1 MLITIDNCDFM
12 DRQKRINSP
21 RTLKACEINGVIP
34 EELYFLNYKDYL
46 SAHPEITNLPDEIKR
61 YRFNLL
67 EKIRLK
73 TIKLIKSKRNEL
85 IEKKARNNKK
95 NEDYFVNTHKKF
107 IGNFESFEPEYH
119 RGNMTFSEKMSNM
132 LSIEKANIK
141 KLKLKQKHNIEFIIE
156 QQMKAD
162 LINYKNLEKERRV
175 KENKE
180 KKKKEIHDKGIKNQ
194 ILQEEKKQR
203 RINLVEDIMNKK
215 IIKISTK
222 HNKLDKKRNQI
233 IQERNKKR
241 EELIQKRNDELIKI
255 SNHRSQLDIFRQ
267 EQEKKLI
274 ELKLNNEEKDK
285 KILERLNFIK
295 KKKNEINLKKRG
307 KSVEII
313 KKNHDKKE
321 EQLHQLIQKI
331 NKKHE
336 ENYKRLQE
344 FYKELDSKNRILKLT
359 NIKKK
364 NNQENLLKSMELKR
378 QKKISDYYKDNV
390 KKDQSAII
398 CKIVKKQKILNQKLH
413 EDEYLELVQDHKQ
426 KIALKKNKKLR
437 DLESKM
443 EELEKRLTNY
453 KKEEEFKNLKILQE
467 SFAKQEEKKYINKRI
482 QRMKDYRFN
491 LKEKEIKE
499 KEKRLDLM
507 KNEKLKFQKERKK
520 LNIEMQ
526 NEKASLLSKFNQ
538 IIKGKTKIDCKI
550 VKKLYPDDEEL
561 YQRVKKMQTIYNIG
575 NISDIKEDFD
585 IKYKEHSARNEFDRT
600 NNNIKIKHLEEIE
613 QKVEEFR
620 RKLRQ
625 NIAKEIETE
634 RINETRRI
642 KEYEEAND
650 LHDKKVIE
658 EKNKVERKNFGRK
671 INDLNDNI
679 EKYVDDYRK
688 KLMEEFGYY

>member
-132 LSIEKANIK
+132 LSMEKANIK

-162 LINYKNLEKERRV
+162 LINYKNLEKE
-175 KENKE
+175 
-180 KKKKEIHDKGIKNQ
+180 
-194 ILQEEKKQR
+194 KKQR
-203 RINLVEDIMNKK
+203 RINLVEDVMNKK

-313 KKNHDKKE
+313 KKNHDQKE

-453 KKEEEFKNLKILQE
+453 KKEEEFKNLKKLQE

-507 KNEKLKFQKERKK
+507 KNEK
-520 LNIEMQ
+520 
-526 NEKASLLSKFNQ
+526 ASLLSKFNQ
-538 IIKGKTKIDCKI
+538 LIKGKTKIDCKI
-550 VKKLYPDDEEL
+550 VKKLYPEDEEL

-585 IKYKEHSARNEFDRT
+585 IKYKEHSARNELDRT

-625 NIAKEIETE
+625 NIAREIETE

-688 KLMEEFGYY
+688 KLIEEFGYY

>member
-21 RTLKACEINGVIP
+21 RTLKVCEINGVIP

-132 LSIEKANIK
+132 LSMEKANIK

-222 HNKLDKKRNQI
+222 HNKLDKKRNEI

-378 QKKISDYYKDNV
+378 QKKISDYYKNNV
-390 KKDQSAII
+390 KKDQSVII
-398 CKIVKKQKILNQKLH
+398 CKIVKK
-413 EDEYLELVQDHKQ
+413 
-426 KIALKKNKKLR
+426 
-437 DLESKM
+437 SKM

-453 KKEEEFKNLKILQE
+453 KKEEEFKNLKKLQE

-538 IIKGKTKIDCKI
+538 LIKGKTKIDCKI

-585 IKYKEHSARNEFDRT
+585 IKYKEHSARNELDRT